1 MLVHWVDRIAV
12 ISMMVLALLVSGAGQ
27 VKAGVIFNN
36 FGPGDSYD
44 VNRGV
49 TIGLAGGIGGPH
61 IDTAVAFAPI
71 GNSFT
76 LDGIELAIN
85 LGSGLNLLDVAL
97 TTSVGGFP
105 GAVLETF
112 RFVNAMGPLGFLNPP
127 LIADSVLHSLLSEGT
142 QYWVVASAPDLSTSA
157 AWNLNTTS
165 DPGPQAQRED
175 SGPWFLVS
183 PPRGAFRVSG
193 TAIPEPSTF
202 TLLGLGVLGL
212 LGYALR
218 RKRI

>member
-1 MLVHWVDRIAV
+1 
-12 ISMMVLALLVSGAGQ
+12 MMVLALLVGGAGQ
-27 VKAGVIFNN
+27 AKAGIIFNN

-49 TIGLAGGIGGPH
+49 TVGLAGGIGGH
-61 IDTAVAFAPI
+61 IDTTAVAFIPI
-71 GNSFT
+71 GNSFA
-76 LDGIELAIN
+76 LDRIELAMSLVN
-85 LGSGLNLLDVAL
+85 PGGLGFGPNLLDVAL

-112 RFVNAMGPLGFLNPP
+112 HFANAMGPLGFLNPP
-127 LIADSVLHSLLSEGT
+127 LIADSFLHSLLSEGT

-157 AWNLNTTS
+157 AWNLNTTN
-165 DPGPQAQRED
+165 DPGPQAQQED
-175 SGPWFLVS
+175 GGPWFLVS
-183 PPRGAFRVSG
+183 PPRGTFRVSG
-193 TAIPEPSTF
+193 TAIREPSTF